1 LAQQSELPAES
12 LNGRLA
18 IFSDP
23 RHHLRAHE
31 RLLEMLEGQGITP
44 KISNPTFNSE
54 HVQWMVRERLCIA
67 LIRQSEP
74 LHEDLT
80 TRPIQG
86 VNWTIDSAIAYR
98 EDHDQEALPLLLRD
112 LEKRFSVAEP
122 SPHKKPP
129 QRVTERQEQQRLS
142 FGGQNNTSS

>member
-1 LAQQSELPAES
+1 
-12 LNGRLA
+12 
-18 IFSDP
+18 
-23 RHHLRAHE
+23 
-31 RLLEMLEGQGITP
+31 
-44 KISNPTFNSE
+44 
-54 HVQWMVRERLCIA
+54 MVRERLCIA

-80 TRPIQG
+80 TRPIEG

-98 EDHDQEALPLLLRD
+98 EEHDQEALPLLLRD

-122 SPHKKPP
+122 SSHKKPP
-129 QRVTERQEQQRLS
+129 QRVRERQEQQRLS